1 MIVADDYRLHEIFDN
16 LQKYSDDNVFDQF
29 RDAEFFRYGPTERVQ
44 VLMGWDRLMEA
55 ETKPSRDHAELIAKR
70 RELVAMHQLLESAGR

>member
-1 MIVADDYRLHEIFDN
+1 MEDYRIKEIFDG
-16 LQKYSDDNVFDQF
+16 LQKYMDDNVFDQF

-70 RELVAMHQLLESAGR
+70 RELVAMHQLLERAGR